1 MKILGENK
9 EGTKLLLGKEEAV
22 IAFTKKGVE
31 ISAPQSFLHGDED
44 EFDHAITK
52 NKSLSVFVELS
63 HFLSQK
69 EENTI
74 EYQQWRKNYARE
86 LANN

>member
-9 EGTKLLLGKEEAV
+9 KGTKLLLSKEEAV
-22 IAFTKKGVE
+22 IAFTKKGVA
-31 ISAPQSFLHGDED
+31 ISAPSSFLHGDED
-44 EFDHAITK
+44 EFDDAIAE
-52 NKSLSVFVELS
+52 NKSLSVFIELS
-63 HFLSQK
+63 HFLSQR

-74 EYQQWRKNYARE
+74 EYQQWKKNYARE